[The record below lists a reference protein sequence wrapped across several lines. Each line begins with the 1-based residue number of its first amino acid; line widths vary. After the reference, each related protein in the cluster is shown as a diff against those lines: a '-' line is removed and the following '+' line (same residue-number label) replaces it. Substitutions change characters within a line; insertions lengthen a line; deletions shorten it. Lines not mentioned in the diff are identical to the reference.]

1 MRVVIREDPPSRD
14 VLGLV
19 ADGWVRELEAS
30 ATAALAPRALLGV
43 ADTVPPYVDEVHIGR
58 GARETGNGGDPAPAL
73 TVVRRAL
80 VGAGAVS
87 RLRSSAVGALE
98 RRDVR
103 WAVDHGA
110 ALPEPLSERP
120 LWEVT
125 HLARFETTIARFG
138 GYVDPLGGDVG
149 DRITAWTARPE
160 SNAGAPERGW
170 FLDDFLS
177 RQRGLMET
185 AGIATA
191 NRAEFLRWYVDAYKG
206 MYTELAEQLW
216 RWLNGQGALRKP
228 TRGERVA
235 LGPVPDGTRV
245 WDRDRLAH
253 ALPELRTPH

>member
-1 MRVVIREDPPSRD
+1 MRVVPREDPPSRD
-14 VLGLV
+14 VLALV
-19 ADGWVRELEAS
+19 ADGWVQELEAS
-30 ATAALAPRALLGV
+30 ATAALAPRPLLEV

-58 GARETGNGGDPAPAL
+58 GTRETGHGGDPAPAL

-80 VGAGAVS
+80 LDAGAVT

-110 ALPEPLSERP
+110 ALPEPLSKRP

-125 HLARFETTIARFG
+125 HLDRFERTIARFG
-138 GYVDPLGGDVG
+138 GHVDSLGGDVG
-149 DRITAWTARPE
+149 DRITAWAARPE

-177 RQRGLMET
+177 RQRGHIDT
-185 AGIATA
+185 ARIATA
-191 NRAEFLRWYVDAYKG
+191 NRAEFLRWYVDTYKG
-206 MYTELAEQLW
+206 MYTQLAEQLW
-216 RWLNGQGALRKP
+216 RWLNAQGALRKP
-228 TRGERVA
+228 TRKERGV

-245 WDRDRLAH
+245 WDRDPLAH
-253 ALPELRTPH
+253 ALPELRMPR